1 MDVKRKLQ
9 WITGLMATI
18 TVAAVGCQNG
28 VMGPTRIPAPAT
40 YSIGQ
45 NNYYNPAGAA
55 ATGSVVDP
63 NGVAP
68 TPAGTGWQ
76 PTGQGSSTRGANPPR
91 SADNSNFSLSSNAA
105 GNAASSNVSTGSQ
118 SVAAAQTSPSLSFQ
132 NDPSRVPVSDATGVR
147 APARYQNP
155 YSNVPAQVAQTG
167 FQNGSS
173 GQYPPVNPTQAA
185 PRTYIGNPQIV
196 AGPVPYRGQPI
207 YTRPNSN
214 APAVLAESTV
224 RMDPNSRNYQTG
236 WRDREPGSEI
246 MR

>member
-9 WITGLMATI
+9 WAVALAT
-18 TVAAVGCQNG
+18 TVLLASSGCQNG
-28 VMGPTRIPAPAT
+28 ALGPTRIPSPPT

-45 NNYYNPAGAA
+45 NNYYNPGSAPAA
-55 ATGSVVDP
+55 GSVVDP
-63 NGVAP
+63 NGIAP
-68 TPAGTGWQ
+68 TPAGSGWQ
-76 PTGQGSSTRGANPPR
+76 PTGQGTPPAGTNQPR
-91 SADNSNFSLSSNAA
+91 SADNGNFSLSSNAA
-105 GNAASSNVSTGSQ
+105 VNSKGTTGFQ
-118 SVAAAQTSPSLSFQ
+118 SATAQTAPTLNYQ
-132 NDPSRVPVSDATGVR
+132 NDPTRVPVSDATGVR

-155 YSNVPAQVAQTG
+155 YSNMPAQVAQTG
-167 FQNGSS
+167 FQNGSN
-173 GQYPPVNPTQAA
+173 GQFPPSNPAQTA

-196 AGPVPYRGQPI
+196 TGPVPYRGQPI

-214 APAVLAESTV
+214 APAILAESTV